1 MVRYLRLYAH
11 FVRFSLMRAMAFRLD
26 FYFRIVMDVIYYAVN
41 LAFFKLIY
49 LHTPILA
56 GWNESQMMVFVS
68 AYLVVD
74 AISMTV
80 FSNNLWWL
88 PIFVNRGDLDY
99 YLVRPVSSL
108 FFLSLRDFAANS
120 FVNLIIT
127 VGIFAWSIAR
137 LPEPVSVLRVAVFA
151 VLLLNGAFLAYVMR
165 MVTLIPVFWTH
176 SARGFDQV
184 YWSASKFMERPDRL
198 FTGWVRRI
206 IVFVI
211 PFALMASFPARFL
224 VDGWDLEL
232 MATLVGVT
240 LASFGVL
247 VWFWETGLRSYS
259 SASS

>member
-1 MVRYLRLYAH
+1 MSRYLRLYAH
-11 FVRFSLMRAMAFRLD
+11 FVKFSLMRAMAFRLD
-26 FYFRIVMDVIYYAVN
+26 FYFRIVMDLLYYAVN
-41 LAFFKLIY
+41 LAFFKLLY
-49 LHTPILA
+49 LNTSTLA
-56 GWNESQMMVFVS
+56 GWSEAQMMIFVS

-120 FVNLIIT
+120 FVNLVMT
-127 VGIFAWSIAR
+127 LGIFAWALTG
-137 LPEPVSVLRVAVFA
+137 LPETPSVGRILLFA
-151 VLLLNGAFLAYVMR
+151 LLLVNGAFLNYVMR
-165 MVTLIPVFWTH
+165 MMVLIPVFWTH

-198 FTGWVRRI
+198 FTGWVRRA
-206 IVFVI
+206 IVFVV
-211 PFALMASFPARFL
+211 PFALMASFPARYL
-224 VDGWDLEL
+224 IEGWDPGL
-232 MATLVGVT
+232 MATLAGVT
-240 LASFGVL
+240 ALCFGVL